1 MLNQSVK
8 NNKLQGK
15 DFIFV
20 GIFTAIFLA
29 ITVIVSGCAFLPI
42 LQIMVSPICALLYA
56 PVYLLYLAKV
66 GKPFAITIL
75 GVICSAFVGL
85 LVYGNIFC
93 FLVNMLFFIVAELIA
108 KAGGYKNLKL
118 NAISYFVVSFWT
130 MGESGSFWFFKDF
143 ASELSLNGGYSQ
155 EWVDGVSKLSTP
167 LSFVIVL
174 AAIAVAAIISI
185 VFAKG
190 MFKKHFKKA
199 GII

>member
-1 MLNQSVK
+1 MLNQSAK

-20 GIFTAIFLA
+20 GIFTSIFLA
-29 ITVIVSGCAFLPI
+29 ITIIVSGCAFLPI
-42 LQIMVSPICALLYA
+42 LQIMVSPVCTLLYA

-66 GKPFAITIL
+66 GKPLAIIIL
-75 GVICSAFVGL
+75 GFICSAFVGL

-93 FLVNMLFFIVAELIA
+93 FLVNMIIFIVAELIA
-108 KAGGYKNLKL
+108 KAGVYKNFKL

-143 ASELSLNGGYSQ
+143 AAELSLNGGYTQ
-155 EWVDGVSKLSTP
+155 EWVDGVSRLSTP
-167 LSFVIVL
+167 LSFIIVIV
-174 AAIAVAAIISI
+174 AIAIAAIISI
-185 VFAKG
+185 IFAKK

>member
-29 ITVIVSGCAFLPI
+29 ITIIVSGCAFLPI

-66 GKPFAITIL
+66 GKPLAITIL

-93 FLVNMLFFIVAELIA
+93 FLVNMMIFIVAELIS
-108 KAGGYKNLKL
+108 KAGGYKSFKL

-143 ASELSLNGGYSQ
+143 AAELSLNGGYTQ
-155 EWVDGVSKLSTP
+155 EWVEGVSRLSTP

-185 VFAKG
+185 VFARG